1 MFARATWHC
10 PPARKHCRIALHR
23 VLIAPNGSPSASAG
37 VSPEPDIFSSAAL
50 QASETWMLS
59 LGKMLSGIGDHSS
72 AQLVRR
78 CAGPLVI
85 ACLTTLL
92 ALVVGL
98 LLLVWK
104 VRYGAHDT

>member
-1 MFARATWHC
+1 
-10 PPARKHCRIALHR
+10 
-23 VLIAPNGSPSASAG
+23 
-37 VSPEPDIFSSAAL
+37 
-50 QASETWMLS
+50 
-59 LGKMLSGIGDHSS
+59 MLSGIGDHST
-72 AQLVRR
+72 AQLVRC

-104 VRYGAHDT
+104 VRDGAYDT